1 MKVQERNE
9 ARRLRRDEGLSLKD
23 IASRLGVANSSV
35 SRWVRDIRLTPE
47 QHKVLA
53 AQNHLHPRQV
63 RARAALIQ
71 KHRAKRIAAQEQG
84 RAQARLG
91 EPFHAAG
98 CMLYWAE
105 GSKGRNVAQMTNA
118 DPEVL
123 RFFVRFV
130 RTYFDAPD
138 EVFAITCNLFADH
151 VERRQTIEQFWLDK
165 LDLPESSLRKS
176 IVNVYSKYSFKKRAN
191 RLPHGTCRVSVYR
204 TLVVQHIYGAIQE
217 YAGFERPEWLD

>member
-1 MKVQERNE
+1 MKVYERTE
-9 ARRLRRDEGLSLKD
+9 ARRLRRDEGLSLKT
-23 IASRLGVANSSV
+23 IASRLGVSTSSV
-35 SRWVRDIRLTPE
+35 SLWVRDIELTPE
-47 QHKVLA
+47 QHKFLT

-63 RARAALIQ
+63 LARAATIE
-71 KHRAKRIAAQEQG
+71 KHRANRIAAQEEG

-105 GSKGRNVAQMTNA
+105 GSKARNVAQITNA

-130 RTYFDAPD
+130 RTYFHVPDDA
-138 EVFAITCNLFADH
+138 FAVTCNLFADH
-151 VERRQTIEQFWLDK
+151 LERQQSVEQFWLAR
-165 LDLPESSLRKS
+165 LDLPGSSLRKS
-176 IVNVYSKYSFKKRAN
+176 MVNVYSKYSFKKRAN
-191 RLPHGTCRVSVYR
+191 RLPYGTCRVTVHR
-204 TLVVQHIYGAIQE
+204 TAIVQHIYGAIQE

>member
-1 MKVQERNE
+1 MKVHERDE

-23 IASRLGVANSSV
+23 IASRLGVAKSSV
-35 SRWVRDIRLTPE
+35 SLWVRDVELTPE
-47 QHKVLA
+47 QHKFLA
-53 AQNHLHPRQV
+53 AQNRLHPRQV
-63 RARAALIQ
+63 LARAALIQ
-71 KHRAKRIAAQEQG
+71 KHRANRIAAQEQG
-84 RAQARLG
+84 RAHARLG

-105 GSKGRNVAQMTNA
+105 GSKARNVAQITNA

-130 RTYFDAPD
+130 RTYFVAPD
-138 EVFAITCNLFADH
+138 EAFAITCNLFADH
-151 VERRQTIEQFWLDK
+151 LECQQTVEQFWLDQ

-204 TLVVQHIYGAIQE
+204 TLIVQHIYGAIQE
-217 YAGFERPEWLD
+217 YGGFERPEWLD